1 MKKWSLPSQQVPELP
16 GELARLETY
25 LKNREKLVQAL
36 ENEIAALTNAVYQ
49 ISASLAQ
56 LAGKFVQLNPWLV
69 WFVISRSKSWY
80 FGP

>member
-16 GELARLETY
+16 GDLARLETY
-25 LKNREKLVQAL
+25 LKNQEKLVQGL
-36 ENEIAALTNAVYQ
+36 QNQIAVLTNAVHEL
-49 ISASLAQ
+49 SAFV
-56 LAGKFVQLNPWLV
+56 GKFVQLNPWLV